1 MFSGLQKVLMVNKK
15 KYNVTNKLS
24 NQNYKNGWNEIFL
37 NKVMREEVEIG
48 ATGTQKYRIKEG
60 PNKGK
65 VIG

>member
-37 NKVMREEVEIG
+37 NKVLKEEVDIG
-48 ATGTQKYRIKEG
+48 ATGTHKYRIKYG

-65 VIG
+65 VL